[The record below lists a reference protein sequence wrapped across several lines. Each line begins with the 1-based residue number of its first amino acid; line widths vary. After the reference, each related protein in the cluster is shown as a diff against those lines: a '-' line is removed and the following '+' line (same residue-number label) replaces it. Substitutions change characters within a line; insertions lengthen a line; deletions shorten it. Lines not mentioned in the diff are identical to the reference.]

1 MDILCNVINMELW
14 SSEGNLQTML
24 LNKNLENQTNTTT
37 TTTTTTKSKS
47 HNFPTHPLQGLK
59 DKFRNSQMLLVIM
72 IFLFNISYYD
82 ISISE

>member
-24 LNKNLENQTNTTT
+24 LKKNLENQTNTTTT

-59 DKFRNSQMLLVIM
+59 DKFRNSQMLLFDD
-72 IFLFNISYYD
+72 IFVQYILL
-82 ISISE
+82 